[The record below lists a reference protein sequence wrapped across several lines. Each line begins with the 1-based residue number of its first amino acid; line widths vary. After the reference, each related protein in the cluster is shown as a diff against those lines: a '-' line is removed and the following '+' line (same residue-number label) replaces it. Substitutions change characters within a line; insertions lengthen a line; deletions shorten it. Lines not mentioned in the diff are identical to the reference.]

1 MTPEH
6 LHLLFPISLLS
17 AACHVSQVPGDSA
30 VPGFDSSSKS
40 QHQIITAGFYIKK
53 PTMRQSV
60 HSILWKTKKR
70 SGIMI
75 SFLSWVQFK
84 KKESKKEKNVP
95 LVAYKSWYIWQTGC
109 NCTTQS
115 RLTCTTK
122 RQRRLYD
129 CLSFVLALHVKISE
143 GKWVKKKITANKRSP
158 PMRTV
163 RKVHKH
169 SFHGLTSAQK
179 PFQMFA
185 SEAFGPFTTRP
196 FTENLFMARVLW
208 ILQDCQQIWGVNK
221 GLAVKPTLS
230 RMLSKKWL

>member
-122 RQRRLYD
+122 RKRRLYD

-163 RKVHKH
+163 RKCTSILFTGSPLHRNLSKCLPRRPSGH
-169 SFHGLTSAQK
+169 LLHGLSQRTCSWLGFCEFFKTANK
-179 PFQMFA
+179 SGESTKA
-185 SEAFGPFTTRP
+185 
-196 FTENLFMARVLW
+196 
-208 ILQDCQQIWGVNK
+208 LQ
-221 GLAVKPTLS
+221 
-230 RMLSKKWL
+230 